1 MTRAEQELARN
12 FDLRSLPENFY
23 ADPFPWYRAL
33 QRFEPVKRLP
43 DGSYFLTRYRDINA
57 IYKNPALFS
66 SDKRREFK
74 PKFGDTPLY
83 EHHTT
88 SLVFNDPPL
97 HTRVRRIINGALVPR
112 TIATLAPTL
121 ATLVSN
127 LLDKLDGRSTVDLI
141 EDFAAEPVARGDPP
155 CPQVVLPSVTQ

>member
-1 MTRAEQELARN
+1 MTSADRQLAQA
-12 FDLRSLPENFY
+12 FDLGQLPAQYY

-33 QRFEPVKRLP
+33 QRHEPIKRLP
-43 DGSYFLTRYRDINA
+43 DGSYFLTHYHDISF

-74 PKFGDTPLY
+74 PKFGDSPLY

-97 HTRVRRIINGALVPR
+97 Q
-112 TIATLAPTL
+112 TLA
-121 ATLVSN
+121 
-127 LLDKLDGRSTVDLI
+127 
-141 EDFAAEPVARGDPP
+141 
-155 CPQVVLPSVTQ
+155 